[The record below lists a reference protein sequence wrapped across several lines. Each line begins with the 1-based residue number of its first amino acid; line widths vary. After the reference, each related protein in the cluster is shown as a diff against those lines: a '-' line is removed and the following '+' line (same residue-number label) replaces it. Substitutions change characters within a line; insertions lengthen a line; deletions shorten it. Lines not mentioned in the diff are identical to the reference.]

1 MQIFLI
7 CVYFLVYFCVYF
19 FTRVFHTC
27 FSHGICVQYGGF
39 PRMKPMCNATMPG
52 AFTVDS
58 EDDYC
63 TCKLSEMPWSLSET
77 EDYTHLMIVFLSSVH
92 YSKPKATI
100 VSINA
105 PAVHT

>member
-1 MQIFLI
+1 
-7 CVYFLVYFCVYF
+7 
-19 FTRVFHTC
+19 
-27 FSHGICVQYGGF
+27 
-39 PRMKPMCNATMPG
+39 MKPMCNAAMPG